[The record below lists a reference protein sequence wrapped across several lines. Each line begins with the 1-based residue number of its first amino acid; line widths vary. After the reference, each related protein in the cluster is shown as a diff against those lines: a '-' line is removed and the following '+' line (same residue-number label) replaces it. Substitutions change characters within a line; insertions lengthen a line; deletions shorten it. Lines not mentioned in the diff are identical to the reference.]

1 MHFDETPEG
10 KFSMPETS
18 TPIDDGT
25 RRPIPQPGNRG
36 FMFVN
41 TKADVSPY
49 ASMRREIRSFVAK
62 KADQRRKKEAID
74 RLKSY
79 QPFSARTPQ
88 REEKEI
94 ENVHP
99 KKTQI
104 PHPPYDNSMLPVRAS
119 AVISQNHADPFHAY
133 PVPMS
138 NAMHVYFR
146 HYRLYVIPKS
156 YPFNVDRMNT
166 WWTDRSLVSPALLH
180 TKLCIG
186 AGHKAALESRNG
198 VSSVASQKSL
208 RDCIKSR
215 TNAIRALNDLLQDPV
230 TAVAESTVLTVGSIV
245 TIETINAEFAALQTH
260 MKGLATLIELAGG
273 LDAFEYMTL
282 SSVYHAVSGYA
293 ALHNK
298 PPIIPMSAKFRSEVL
313 HEPAIFHPRPDD
325 DYAIGFVIPPYVA
338 TLGSRFTTSSPW
350 YTEVSPA
357 LKDFLTIFT
366 RLIQHFELGKA
377 YPEIVGP
384 TDNDLFPIFQHDFLS
399 AIPANNST
407 SHKMNDYINPPLRY
421 SIIVYLW
428 ACVSHLQSLPIVRH
442 MVETFKHILAP
453 RVPYL
458 LVAAPDLLL
467 WMLVLGVLA
476 SKGNKNTYSWFIL
489 HSAHVA
495 RHLGLSD
502 RNQARRL
509 LGEFFYTDQP
519 GDLGEELW
527 IEVVVA
533 SSARICNSDG
543 SGFDVQYSKGH
554 EVTEPF

>member
-1 MHFDETPEG
+1 MHFEETPEN

-25 RRPIPQPGNRG
+25 RRPIPQPGHRG

-41 TKADVSPY
+41 TQADVSPF
-49 ASMRREIRSFVAK
+49 ASMRREIKSFVAK

-74 RLKSY
+74 RLKPF

-94 ENVHP
+94 ENVHG

-104 PHPPYDNSMLPVRAS
+104 PHPTSDNSMLPVRAS
-119 AVISQNHADPFHAY
+119 TIISQNHADPFRAY
-133 PVPMS
+133 PVSMS

-146 HYRLYVIPKS
+146 HYRFYVIPKS

-166 WWTDRSLVSPALLH
+166 WWTERSLISPALLH

-208 RDCIKSR
+208 RDCIKFR

-230 TAVAESTVLTVGSIV
+230 TAVAESTVLIVGSIV

-273 LDAFEYMTL
+273 IDAFEYMTL

-293 ALHNK
+293 ALQNK
-298 PPIIPMSAKFRSEVL
+298 PPIIPMSAKFRSQVL
-313 HEPAIFHPRPDD
+313 HEPAIFHQRPDD
-325 DYAIGFVIPPYVA
+325 DYAIGFVIPPYIA
-338 TLGSRFTTSSPW
+338 TLGSRFAASSPW
-350 YTEVSPA
+350 YTEVSPS

-399 AIPANNST
+399 AIPANNPT

-421 SIIVYLW
+421 SIIIYLW

-476 SKGNKNTYSWFIL
+476 SKGNKNTHSWFVL
-489 HSAHVA
+489 HSAHVG
-495 RHLGLSD
+495 RRLGLSD

-519 GDLGEELW
+519 EDLGEGLW
-527 IEVVVA
+527 IEEVVA
-533 SSARICNSDG
+533 SSARICSSDG
-543 SGFDVQYSKGH
+543 SGFDLQ
-554 EVTEPF
+554 

>member
-1 MHFDETPEG
+1 MHVEETPDD

-18 TPIDDGT
+18 VPIDDGT
-25 RRPIPQPGNRG
+25 RRPIPQPGQHG

-41 TKADVSPY
+41 MQADVSPLT
-49 ASMRREIRSFVAK
+49 SMRSEIKSFVAK
-62 KADQRRKKEAID
+62 KADQRKKKEAID
-74 RLKSY
+74 RLKSF

-88 REEKEI
+88 REEKKK
-94 ENVHP
+94 ENIHR
-99 KKTQI
+99 KKTQNS
-104 PHPPYDNSMLPVRAS
+104 HPIYDNIILPARAS
-119 AVISQNHADPFHAY
+119 TVISQNHADPFHAC

-156 YPFNVDRMNT
+156 YPFRADRMNT
-166 WWTDRSLVSPALLH
+166 WWTERSLISPALLY
-180 TKLCIG
+180 TKLCVG

-198 VSSVASQKSL
+198 VSSVTNQRSL
-208 RDCIKSR
+208 RDCIKFRNS
-215 TNAIRALNDLLQDPV
+215 AIRSLNKLLQDPV
-230 TAVAESTVLTVGSIV
+230 TAVAESTVLTVGSIM
-245 TIETINAEFAALQTH
+245 TIENINAEFTALRTH

-282 SSVYHAVSGYA
+282 SSVYHAVAGYA

-313 HEPAIFHPRPDD
+313 HEPAIFHPRPDE
-325 DYAIGFVIPPYVA
+325 DYTIGFVIPPGIA
-338 TLGSRFTTSSPW
+338 TLGSRFAASSPW
-350 YTEVSPA
+350 YTEVSPP
-357 LKDFLTIFT
+357 LKRFLAIFT

-399 AIPANNST
+399 AVPANNPT
-407 SHKMNDYINPPLRY
+407 SHKINDYINPPLRY

-458 LVAAPDLLL
+458 LEAAPDLLF
-467 WMLVLGVLA
+467 WMLVLGVIA
-476 SKGNKNTYSWFIL
+476 SKSNEATHSWFIL

-495 RHLGLSD
+495 RRLGLNNE
-502 RNQARRL
+502 NQVRRL

-519 GDLGEELW
+519 EDLGEEGLW
-527 IEVVVA
+527 IEEVVA
-533 SSARICNSDG
+533 SSDRVVYSNDG
-543 SGFDVQYSKGH
+543 SGFDV
-554 EVTEPF
+554 P